1 MHPKISVLIPVFKT
15 SQYLAEC
22 LQHIRLTGSFLLPK
36 DVEIVLVNDGSF
48 EERKIC
54 KKELKFFT
62 KETKIPHQYIEHRKN
77 LGLIEARRTGL
88 ENANGSFIVFCDPDD
103 HLIFGALESFYE
115 EATKSQAEIIQG
127 KILTDSTEKDIQWK
141 TNLFLQEKIVD
152 TENQK
157 IIFEK
162 FLIHQE
168 LSGFLWGK
176 LYKKSLLEKVF
187 ALIPHCYCV
196 MAEDLLV
203 FFIASYFATSY
214 SYVESPVYFYNFGR
228 GISSNNKVV
237 TLARWERI
245 CSSSTVFT
253 ILKMLIPDEIQLS
266 ENQAVHLQRICN
278 RYLQSLINRLEKYV
292 DSSIKESASEILNEY
307 WGEKYVAE
315 ISNFT
320 TKTSQ

>member
-1 MHPKISVLIPVFKT
+1 MQPKISVLIPVFKT

-54 KKELKFFT
+54 KKELKTFT

-77 LGLIEARRTGL
+77 LGLIEARRTGI
-88 ENANGSFIVFCDPDD
+88 ENANGSFIVLCDPDD

-157 IIFEK
+157 KIFEK

-203 FFIASYFATSY
+203 FFIASYFVTSY
-214 SYVESPVYFYNFGR
+214 SYVENPVYFYNFGR

-253 ILKMLIPDEIQLS
+253 ILKTLIPLDIQLT
-266 ENQAVHLQRICN
+266 EQQAMYLQTICN
-278 RYLQSLINRLEKYV
+278 QYLKSLINRLEKYV

-315 ISNFT
+315 IKKN
-320 TKTSQ
+320 TKASQ

>member
-1 MHPKISVLIPVFKT
+1 MQPKISVLIPVFKT

-54 KKELKFFT
+54 KKELKTFT

-253 ILKMLIPDEIQLS
+253 ILKTLIPLDIQLT
-266 ENQAVHLQRICN
+266 EQQAMYLQRICN
-278 RYLQSLINRLEKYV
+278 QYLKSLINRLEKYV

-307 WGEKYVAE
+307 WGEKYVKE
-315 ISNFT
+315 IQV
-320 TKTSQ
+320 SQTL

>member
-1 MHPKISVLIPVFKT
+1 MQPKISVLLPLYQS

-22 LQHIRLTGSFLLPK
+22 LSNIRLLGTSLFPS
-36 DVEIVLVNDGSF
+36 DIEVVLVNDGSF
-48 EERKIC
+48 EE
-54 KKELKFFT
+54 KKELKNIT
-62 KETKIPHQYIEHRKN
+62 KETKIPHQYIEHKKN
-77 LGLIEARRTGL
+77 LGLVEARRTGI
-88 ENANGSFIVFCDPDD
+88 ENARGDYIILLDPDD
-103 HLIFGALESFYE
+103 NLVLGGLEALYQ
-115 EATKSQAEIIQG
+115 EAENSNADIIQG
-127 KILTDSTEKDIQWK
+127 KILTDSTDNDIQWK

-162 FLIHQE
+162 FLIHQK

-176 LYKKSLLEKVF
+176 LYKKTLLKKVF
-187 ALIPHCYCV
+187 SVIPFCYCI
-196 MAEDLLV
+196 MAEDLLI
-203 FFIASYFATSY
+203 FFITSYFATSY
-214 SYVESPVYFYNFGR
+214 SYVENPVYFYNFGR
-228 GISSNNKVV
+228 GVSSNDLISN
-237 TLARWERI
+237 LDRWERI

-253 ILKMLIPDEIQLS
+253 ILKMLIPAEIQLS

-292 DSSIKESASEILNEY
+292 DSSIKKEAELILNEY

-320 TKTSQ
+320 TKTS

>member
-1 MHPKISVLIPVFKT
+1 MQPKISVLIPLYKS

-22 LQHIRLTGSFLLPK
+22 LSNIRLLGTSLFPS
-36 DVEIVLVNDGSF
+36 DIEVVLVNDGSF

-54 KKELKFFT
+54 KKELKNFT
-62 KETKIPHQYIEHRKN
+62 KETKITHQYIEHKKN
-77 LGLIEARRTGL
+77 LGLVEARRTGI
-88 ENANGSFIVFCDPDD
+88 ENAKGDYIILLDPDD
-103 HLIFGALESFYE
+103 NLVLGGLEAFYQ
-115 EATKSQAEIIQG
+115 EAQLSNADIIQG
-127 KILTDSTEKDIQWK
+127 KILTDSTENDIQWK

-152 TENQK
+152 KENQK

-162 FLIHQE
+162 FLIHQK

-176 LYKKSLLEKVF
+176 LYKKTLLKKVF
-187 ALIPHCYCV
+187 SVIPFCFCI
-196 MAEDLLV
+196 MAEDLLI
-203 FFIASYFATSY
+203 FFITSYFATSY
-214 SYVESPVYFYNFGR
+214 SYVENPVYYYNYGR
-228 GISSNNKVV
+228 GVSSNDLISN
-237 TLARWERI
+237 LDRWERI

-278 RYLQSLINRLEKYV
+278 RYLQNLINRLEKYV
-292 DSSIKESASEILNEY
+292 DSSIKKEAELILNEY

>member
-1 MHPKISVLIPVFKT
+1 MQPKISVLIPVFKT

-54 KKELKFFT
+54 KKELKTFT

-103 HLIFGALESFYE
+103 HLIFGTLEAFYE

-214 SYVESPVYFYNFGR
+214 SYVENPVYFYNFGR
-228 GISSNNKVV
+228 GVSSNDLISN
-237 TLARWERI
+237 LDRWERI

-253 ILKMLIPDEIQLS
+253 ILKTLIPLDIQLT
-266 ENQAVHLQRICN
+266 EQQAMYLQTICN
-278 RYLQSLINRLEKYV
+278 QYLKSLINRLEKYV

-307 WGEKYVAE
+307 WGENYVAE
-315 ISNFT
+315 IKKN
-320 TKTSQ
+320 TKASQ

>member
-36 DVEIVLVNDGSF
+36 DVEIILVNDGSI

-54 KKELKFFT
+54 KKELKIFT
-62 KETKIPHQYIEHRKN
+62 KETKIPHQYIEHKKN
-77 LGLIEARRTGL
+77 LGLVEARRTGL

-103 HLIFGALESFYE
+103 HLILGALESFYE

-127 KILTDSTEKDIQWK
+127 KILTDSTEKEIQWK

-162 FLIHQE
+162 FLIHQK

-203 FFIASYFATSY
+203 FFIASYFSTSY
-214 SYVESPVYFYNFGR
+214 SYVENPVYFYNFGR

-253 ILKMLIPDEIQLS
+253 ILKTLIPLDIQLT
-266 ENQAVHLQRICN
+266 ERQAMYLQTICN
-278 RYLQSLINRLEKYV
+278 QYLKSLINRLEKYV

-315 ISNFT
+315 IKKN
-320 TKTSQ
+320 TKASQ

>member
-1 MHPKISVLIPVFKT
+1 MQPKISVLIPVFKT

-36 DVEIVLVNDGSF
+36 DVEIVLVNDGSI

-54 KKELKFFT
+54 KKELKTFT

-103 HLIFGALESFYE
+103 HLILGALESFYE

-253 ILKMLIPDEIQLS
+253 ILKTLIPLDIQLT
-266 ENQAVHLQRICN
+266 EQQAMYLQRICN
-278 RYLQSLINRLEKYV
+278 QYLKSLINRLEKYV

-315 ISNFT
+315 IKKN
-320 TKTSQ
+320 TKASQ

>member
-1 MHPKISVLIPVFKT
+1 MQPKISVLIPVFKT

-36 DVEIVLVNDGSF
+36 DVEIILVNDGSF

-103 HLIFGALESFYE
+103 HLILGALESFYE

-253 ILKMLIPDEIQLS
+253 ILKTLIPLDIQLT
-266 ENQAVHLQRICN
+266 EQQAMYLQRICN
-278 RYLQSLINRLEKYV
+278 QYLKSLINRLEKYV

-315 ISNFT
+315 IKKN
-320 TKTSQ
+320 TKASQ

>member
-1 MHPKISVLIPVFKT
+1 MQPKISICIPLYKT

-22 LQHIRLTGSFLLPK
+22 LQHIRLTGSFFLPK
-36 DVEIVLVNDGSF
+36 DVEIILVNDGSF

-54 KKELKFFT
+54 KKELKTFT

-127 KILTDSTEKDIQWK
+127 KILTDSTEKEIQWK

-214 SYVESPVYFYNFGR
+214 SYVENPVYFYNFGR
-228 GISSNNKVV
+228 GVSSNNKVV

-253 ILKMLIPDEIQLS
+253 ILKTLIPLDIQLT
-266 ENQAVHLQRICN
+266 EQQAMYLQRICN
-278 RYLQSLINRLEKYV
+278 QYLKSLINRLEKYV

-307 WGEKYVAE
+307 WGEKYVKE
-315 ISNFT
+315 IQV
-320 TKTSQ
+320 SQTL

>member
-1 MHPKISVLIPVFKT
+1 M
-15 SQYLAEC
+15 
-22 LQHIRLTGSFLLPK
+22 G
-36 DVEIVLVNDGSF
+36 N
-48 EERKIC
+48 
-54 KKELKFFT
+54 
-62 KETKIPHQYIEHRKN
+62 
-77 LGLIEARRTGL
+77 
-88 ENANGSFIVFCDPDD
+88 
-103 HLIFGALESFYE
+103 LIFGALESFYE

-127 KILTDSTEKDIQWK
+127 KILTDSTEKEIQWK

-214 SYVESPVYFYNFGR
+214 SYVENPVYFYNFGR
-228 GISSNNKVV
+228 GVSSNN
-237 TLARWERI
+237 LISNLDRWERI

-253 ILKMLIPDEIQLS
+253 ILKTLIPLDIQLT
-266 ENQAVHLQRICN
+266 EQQAMYLQRICN
-278 RYLQSLINRLEKYV
+278 QYLKSLIKRLEKYV

-307 WGEKYVAE
+307 WGEKYVKE
-315 ISNFT
+315 IQV
-320 TKTSQ
+320 SQTL

>member
-1 MHPKISVLIPVFKT
+1 MQPKISVLIPVFKT

-22 LQHIRLTGSFLLPK
+22 LKHIRLTGSFLLPK
-36 DVEIVLVNDGSF
+36 DVEIILVNDGSF

-103 HLIFGALESFYE
+103 HLILGALEAFYE

-127 KILTDSTEKDIQWK
+127 KTTTDSTEKDIQWK

-168 LSGFLWGK
+168 ISGFLWGK
-176 LYKKSLLEKVF
+176 IYKKTLLKKVF
-187 ALIPHCYCV
+187 DLIPYCYCV

-214 SYVESPVYFYNFGR
+214 SYVKNPVYFYNFGR
-228 GISSNNKVV
+228 GVSSNNKIE

-253 ILKMLIPDEIQLS
+253 ILKTLIPTEIQLN
-266 ENQAVHLQRICN
+266 EDQKIKLQKFCN
-278 RYLQSLINRLEKYV
+278 GYLFSLIHRLNNYV
-292 DSSIKESASEILNEY
+292 DISLKNSAKEILDNY
-307 WGEKYVAE
+307 WGKEYVNE
-315 ISNFT
+315 LKGNN
-320 TKTSQ
+320 